1 MIIDKREFTLD
12 DTIAGIATPL
22 GEGGISIIRMS
33 GANSLKIAERLFRH
47 GSASVKKSARK
58 KLVSHHVY
66 YGHIIDKKSSAV
78 IDEVLL
84 VYMKAPKSY
93 TREDVVEI
101 SCHGGML
108 PSRRILD
115 AVLREGARLSAPG
128 EFTKRAFLN
137 GRIDLT
143 QAESVIDV
151 IRAKTEKS
159 MLFASHQLNGRFSSE
174 IVGIKDELTKMLT
187 YFQAYIDFPEEDT
200 DIEYK
205 PYITLIHR
213 IKAKISEFLS
223 TYDEGR
229 ILRHGISTAIIGKPN
244 VGKSSLL
251 NVLLKEE
258 RAIVTDIPGTTR
270 DTIEEVV
277 NINGLPL
284 RLIDT
289 AGIRESK
296 CVIESAGISMTKDKI
311 KYADFVL
318 FVVSAKEGVT
328 DEDMCIYDLIK
339 NKKQL
344 VVVNK
349 IDANKNFDVLQ
360 KEMAKKF
367 PDSNI
372 AYISAKNKKNI
383 EQLRDMIFES
393 VLEKKVE
400 QEKEPFLINSRH
412 KDILTRTLAD
422 IDSINDGLK
431 NKIFPELICVPIT
444 DALASLGEVLG
455 ETTSEDIL
463 NNIFSEFCI
472 GK

>member
-1 MIIDKREFTLD
+1 MKDKRAFLLD
-12 DTIAGIATPL
+12 DTIASIATPL

-33 GANSLKIAERLFRH
+33 GSDSLKIAKRLFRA
-47 GSASVKKSARK
+47 GKAEKMKALKSIS
-58 KLVSHHVY
+58 SHRIY
-66 YGHIIDKKSSAV
+66 YGHIIDPKSGDV

-84 VYMKAPKSY
+84 VCMKSPKSY

-108 PSRRILD
+108 PSKKVLD
-115 AVLREGARLSAPG
+115 TVLNAGARLSAPG

-159 MLFASHQLNGRFSSE
+159 MHFASHQLNGDFSGDV
-174 IVGIKDELTKMLT
+174 VGIRNELIKMLT

-200 DIEYK
+200 DINYK
-205 PYITLIHR
+205 SFKPVLKKVRERVT
-213 IKAKISEFLS
+213 EFLA

-229 ILRHGISTAIIGKPN
+229 ILRHGISTAIVGKPN

-251 NVLLKEE
+251 NVLLKED
-258 RAIVTDIPGTTR
+258 RAIVTEIPGTTR

-277 NINGLPL
+277 NIKGVPL

-289 AGIRESK
+289 AGIRDAK
-296 CVIESAGISMTKDKI
+296 CVIESAGIRMTKDKI

-318 FVVSAKEGVT
+318 FVVDANDPVDDDDMKILKLLRAKKN
-328 DEDMCIYDLIK
+328 LI
-339 NKKQL
+339 
-344 VVVNK
+344 VVNK
-349 IDANKNFDVLQ
+349 IDLVKSLPDLK
-360 KEMAKKF
+360 KELKKDF
-367 PDSNI
+367 KGSNI
-372 AYISAKNKKNI
+372 AYISAKKKRNI
-383 EQLRDMIFES
+383 AELKELIFES
-393 VLEKKVE
+393 VMEKRVD
-400 QEKEPFLINSRH
+400 QEKETFLINARH
-412 KDILTRTLAD
+412 KDILQRTLTY
-422 IDSINDGLK
+422 IDQIDDGLK
-431 NKIFPELICVPIT
+431 QKIFPELICVPIT
-444 DALASLGEVLG
+444 DALDSLGEVLG
-455 ETTSEDIL
+455 ETTSQDIL